1 MDPIGQYREGMSR
14 RYFFGRSAKG
24 LGAAA
29 LSTLLAGDGFS
40 ATNRANA
47 PSRDGF
53 PQFRPKAKRVIF
65 LFQHGGPSQME
76 TFDYKPF
83 LEKMHG
89 KEIPKSVIGDQRL
102 TGMTA
107 GQVAF
112 PVMASPWMF
121 QRHGQSGAWVSELMP
136 HTARVIDDLC
146 IIKTMTTPQIDH
158 DAAATFMQSCLQF
171 PGRPSAGA
179 WVAYGLGAETQD
191 YPAFVVMVS
200 NGKPSSIP
208 IYDRMWGSSF
218 LPSKYQGV
226 RFGGANEPVLYLN
239 DPDGMSRTLRRR
251 TLDDIAALNE
261 LNFQEFGDPE
271 IQTRISQYEM
281 AFRMQKSV
289 PELTD
294 VKSEPQSTFD
304 LYGEDAKEPGT
315 YAYNCLLARRLAERG
330 VRFVQLFH
338 RGWDAHFDIP
348 QDMPRQC
355 GQTDQGTAALIY
367 DLKARGLLEDT
378 LVIWGGEFGR
388 TVFSQ
393 GSNPTHAKYGRDHHG
408 RCFTMFMAGG
418 GIKPGITHG
427 ESDEWC
433 FNVVRDPVS
442 VYDLYATM
450 MHQLGIDHEALTHR
464 FQGRDY
470 RLTDLYGRV
479 VTEVLA

>member
-1 MDPIGQYREGMSR
+1 MDPLKQYADGMSR

-24 LGAAA
+24 VGAAA
-29 LSTLLAGDGFS
+29 LSTLLAGVGTA
-40 ATNRANA
+40 ATNRASVPIQRPFA
-47 PSRDGF
+47 
-53 PQFRPKAKRVIF
+53 QFEPKAKRVIF

-83 LEKMHG
+83 LDKVHG
-89 KEIPKSVIGDQRL
+89 QEIPKSVIGDQRL

-112 PVMASPWMF
+112 PVMASPWKF

-136 HTARVIDDLC
+136 HTARVMDELC
-146 IIKTMTTPQIDH
+146 MIKTMTTPQIDH
-158 DAAATFMQSCLQF
+158 DAAATFMQSCMPF

-179 WVAYGLGAETQD
+179 WVSYGLGAETQE

-226 RFGGANEPVLYLN
+226 RFGGASDPVLYLN
-239 DPDGMSRTLRRR
+239 NPAGMSRALRRK
-251 TLDDIAALNE
+251 TLDDIAALNA

-281 AFRMQKSV
+281 AFRMQTSV

-304 LYGEDAKEPGT
+304 LYGEDAREPGT
-315 YAYNCLLARRLAERG
+315 YAYNCLLARRMAERG

-348 QDMPRQC
+348 KDMPRQC
-355 GQTDQGTAALIY
+355 GQTDQGTAALIA
-367 DLKARGLLEDT
+367 DLKARGMLEDT

-393 GSNPTHAKYGRDHHG
+393 GSNPTAAKYGRDHHG

-418 GIKPGITHG
+418 GIKPGISHG
-427 ESDEWC
+427 ETDQWC
-433 FNVVRDPVS
+433 FNVVRDPMS

-479 VTEVLA
+479 ASELLE

>member
-1 MDPIGQYREGMSR
+1 MTR
-14 RYFFGRSAKG
+14 RSFFGRTG

-29 LSTLLAGDGFS
+29 LSTLLSSDGF
-40 ATNRANA
+40 AAQNRANL
-47 PSRDGF
+47 PGRSGF
-53 PQFRPKAKRVIF
+53 PQFAPKAKRVIF

-83 LEKMHG
+83 LETMHG
-89 KEIPKSVIGDQRL
+89 KEIPKSVIGNQRL

-112 PVMASPWMF
+112 PVMASPWKF
-121 QRHGQSGAWVSELMP
+121 DRNGQSGAWVSELLP
-136 HTARVIDDLC
+136 HTSRVVDDLC
-146 IIKTMTTPQIDH
+146 IIKSMTTPQIDH

-179 WVAYGLGAETQD
+179 WVAYGLGSESQNL
-191 YPAFVVMVS
+191 PAFVVMVS

-208 IYDRMWGSSF
+208 IYDRMWGNAF
-218 LPSKYQGV
+218 LPSKFQGV
-226 RFGGANEPVLYLN
+226 RFGGAHEPVLYLN
-239 DPDGMSRTLRRR
+239 NPPKVTKELRRQ

-261 LNFQEFGDPE
+261 INFQEFGDPE
-271 IQTRISQYEM
+271 IRTRISQYEM
-281 AFRMQKSV
+281 AFRMQTSV

-294 VKSEPQSTFD
+294 VASEPESTFAR
-304 LYGEDAKEPGT
+304 YGDEAKEPGS

-330 VRFVQLFH
+330 VRFIQLFH

-348 QDMPRQC
+348 KDMPRQC
-355 GQTDQGTAALIY
+355 GQTDQGTAALIS

-388 TVFSQ
+388 SVFSQ
-393 GSNPTHAKYGRDHHG
+393 GSNPSHVKYGRDHHG

-418 GIKPGITHG
+418 GIKPGLSYG

-433 FNVVRDPVS
+433 FNLVRDPVS

-450 MHQLGIDHEALTHR
+450 MHQLGIDHESLTHR

-470 RLTDLYGRV
+470 RLTDLSGRV
-479 VTEVLA
+479 VSDILA

>member
-1 MDPIGQYREGMSR
+1 MTR
-14 RYFFGRSAKG
+14 RCFFGRTANG

-29 LSTLLAGDGFS
+29 LSSLLAGEGV
-40 ATNRANA
+40 AAQNRANL
-47 PSRDGF
+47 PGRSGF
-53 PQFRPKAKRVIF
+53 PQFAPRAKRVIF

-83 LEKMHG
+83 LKKVHG
-89 KEIPKSVIGDQRL
+89 QEIPKSVIGNQRL

-112 PVMASPWMF
+112 PVMASPWEF
-121 QRHGQSGAWVSELMP
+121 QRYGQSGAWVSELLP
-136 HTARVIDDLC
+136 HTARVVDDLC
-146 IIKTMTTPQIDH
+146 VIKSMTTPQIDH

-179 WVAYGLGAETQD
+179 WVAYGLGSECQD
-191 YPAFVVMVS
+191 LPAFVVMVS

-208 IYDRMWGSSF
+208 IYDRMWGSAF
-218 LPSKYQGV
+218 LPSKFQGV
-226 RFGGANEPVLYLN
+226 RFGGAHEPVLYLN
-239 DPDGMSRTLRRR
+239 NPPGITRELRRQ

-261 LNFQEFGDPE
+261 INFKEFGDPE
-271 IQTRISQYEM
+271 IRTRISQYEM
-281 AFRMQKSV
+281 AFRMQTSV

-294 VKSEPQSTFD
+294 VGSEPDSTFK
-304 LYGEDAKEPGT
+304 LYGDEARQPGS

-330 VRFVQLFH
+330 VRFIQLFH

-348 QDMPRQC
+348 KDMPRQC
-355 GQTDQGTAALIY
+355 GQTDQGTAALIA

-388 TVFSQ
+388 SVFSQ
-393 GSNPTHAKYGRDHHG
+393 GSNPSHEKYGRDHHG

-418 GIKPGITHG
+418 GIKAGLSYG

-433 FNVVRDPVS
+433 FNLVRDPVS

-470 RLTDLYGRV
+470 RLTDLSGKV
-479 VTEVLA
+479 VRDILA